1 MKKELKN
8 EVAHVARD
16 ILQPV
21 FMGLLAN
28 QDDTLATRGNGKG
41 LKIYDDIERD
51 CHAFAVLQKR
61 KMAVIARDWCVEPA
75 SDLPADKKAAD
86 FVEAQLKAINFDK
99 ICLDLL
105 DAILKGY
112 AVSEIMWATDGTNVY
127 IDKVLPRNQ
136 RRFNFDIDYRLRLIT
151 QQDMLQGELM
161 PERKFMVHS
170 FGGKDGN
177 PYGLGLGSRLFW
189 PVFFKRQDITF
200 WLTFA
205 DKFGSPTLVGKYPE
219 GTPQEE
225 QTDFINQL
233 SSMAQDAAIAIPQNM
248 ALDLL
253 EAARSGGAD
262 FFERMARYMDEQI
275 SVAVLGETMTTS
287 GKSSG
292 LGGNQSGTHNEVR
305 LELVKADADLLS
317 DTLNQTIVKWLIE
330 FNMPGAKPPR
340 VYREVEEEED
350 LHTRAERDSKI
361 HAMGFKPTLEYINET
376 YGEGWEENTQ
386 DNVKSTF
393 TTGISGTTPAG
404 AASTTKNNVLL
415 KPQADFAEGDLFP
428 DQQALDDAIN
438 ALNGDAIDNAMH
450 TLVRPLLDAIEHHEP
465 AQVLDSLLSKYP
477 DMDSA
482 KLEELLA
489 RAYFVSEAWGR
500 LNA

>member
-8 EVAHVARD
+8 EIAHVSRD
-16 ILQPV
+16 ILHPV

-61 KMAVIARDWCVEPA
+61 KMAVIARNWCVEPA
-75 SDLPADKKAAD
+75 SDSPTDKKAGD
-86 FVEAQLKAINFDK
+86 FVEAQLKTINFDK

-112 AVSEIMWATDGTNVY
+112 AVSEIMWATDGANVT

-136 RRFNFDIDYRLRLIT
+136 RRFNFDIDYRLRLLT

-161 PERKFMVHS
+161 PDRKFIVHS

-205 DKFGSPTLVGKYPE
+205 DKFGSPTLIGKYPE

-287 GKSSG
+287 GKSTG

-317 DTLNQTIVKWLIE
+317 DTLNQTIVKWLVE
-330 FNMPGAKPPR
+330 FNVPGAKPPR

-361 HAMGFKPTLEYINET
+361 YAMGFKPTLAYINET
-376 YGEGWEENTQ
+376 YGEGWEESTQ
-386 DNVKSTF
+386 
-393 TTGISGTTPAG
+393 
-404 AASTTKNNVLL
+404 NNVLNTV
-415 KPQADFAEGDLFP
+415 KPVLHENDNIRNASFAESDLFP
-428 DQQALDDAIN
+428 DQQALDAAIN
-438 ALNGDAIDNAMH
+438 AIDSEAVDASMMALMK
-450 TLVRPLLDAIEHHEP
+450 PLIDAIEYSEP
-465 AQVLDSLLSKYP
+465 GKVLEALAEKYP
-477 DMDSA
+477 DMDST
-482 KLEELLA
+482 KLEDALA
-489 RAYFVSEAWGR
+489 RAYFVSEVWGR